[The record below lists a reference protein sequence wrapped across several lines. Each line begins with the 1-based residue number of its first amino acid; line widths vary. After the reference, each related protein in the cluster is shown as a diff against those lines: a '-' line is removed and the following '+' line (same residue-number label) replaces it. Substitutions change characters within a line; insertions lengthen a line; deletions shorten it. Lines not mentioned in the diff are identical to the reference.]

1 MTLASGDADY
11 YDLLGV
17 EKTCSESEIKKV
29 LRSRVG
35 FRGGIEILGEGFRG
49 GGREGGDVGGFRG
62 WRLRFGVRGWGSGG
76 GFEG

>member
-1 MTLASGDADY
+1 VTLASGDADY

-35 FRGGIEILGEGFRG
+35 FRGESEILGLRVLGVGGEREGMWAVLG
-49 GGREGGDVGGFRG
+49 GGVNV
-62 WRLRFGVRGWGSGG
+62 LGWGSGG
-76 GFEG
+76 GVEG